1 MEALGFRVAV
11 MGIMVQLSFSN
22 AQTLAVMLNGD
33 FDLPRWLDS
42 AFPQA
47 YQRECRADCDF
58 FCSLLLRR
66 EYFCSPNLVAWALP
80 SSAEGFLMDGSNG

>member
-1 MEALGFRVAV
+1 MEALGCRVAV

-47 YQRECRADCDF
+47 YQRVNAEQTVIF
-58 FCSLLLRR
+58 LF
-66 EYFCSPNLVAWALP
+66 P
-80 SSAEGFLMDGSNG
+80 SSKAGIFL

>member
-47 YQRECRADCDF
+47 YQRVNAEQTVIF
-58 FCSLLLRR
+58 LF
-66 EYFCSPNLVAWALP
+66 P
-80 SSAEGFLMDGSNG
+80 SSKAGIFL